1 MAIKIIDNVSNVQP
15 IPDVSAAI
23 VRDISKPLSF
33 YLVGSGS
40 GEWSATISLYEVDST
55 EYNSISDAI
64 SFSVN
69 SNNHAELFTW
79 ASNTKSFLIRVS
91 SITDASVTVYM
102 TQAEQSQL
110 ERILLTEPSAGNRAM
125 PSDVA
130 GCTAEYVKNE
140 GWVGNLGILN
150 TKTFLDSLPVNALVI
165 GKVWAIVASADS
177 FEKYNY
183 MSSGWI
189 LESSIGPDGY
199 TNILGSIT
207 NPFNT
212 TTDRDA
218 WAASN
223 SSKLY
228 VGYHVYVEG
237 GLEFR
242 WIGPATNTWEEITS
256 YVPAQVIREAAV
268 VRISGDGTA
277 EPALGNL
284 VNANMQV
291 PYYGIST
298 SQIDREF
305 YYIDLNHD
313 YVDGTNITPHIHL
326 VPINTSGGNVKFSL
340 YYQTI
345 NGGAVAQTPTL
356 LTGTVAMGAVAWTEK
371 RIDFVIPGTGVTK
384 NSRVMMHFF
393 RERNDAQDT
402 YEAAVGVTSIS
413 AHYWANPAQ
422 SGAFV

>member
-1 MAIKIIDNVSNVQP
+1 MAIKIIDNVSNVQSV
-15 IPDVSAAI
+15 PDVSSAI

-40 GEWSATISLYEVDST
+40 GQWSATISLYEVDST
-55 EYNSISDAI
+55 EYSSIGAAI
-64 SFSVN
+64 SFTVN
-69 SNNHAELFTW
+69 NNNHAELFTW
-79 ASNTKSFLIRVS
+79 ASNTKTFLINVS

-110 ERILLTEPSAGNRAM
+110 ERILLSEPSAGNRAM
-125 PSDVA
+125 PSDIV

-150 TKTFLDSLPVNALVI
+150 SKTILESLPINALVV

-183 MSSGWI
+183 MSAGWV
-189 LESSIGPDGY
+189 LESSIGSDGY

-207 NPFNT
+207 NPFNNT
-212 TTDRDA
+212 TERNN
-218 WAASN
+218 WAAAN
-223 SSKLY
+223 QSKLY
-228 VGYHVYVEG
+228 VGYHVYLTG
-237 GLEFR
+237 GLEYR
-242 WIGPATNTWEEITS
+242 WIGPAPSTWEPIQS

-291 PYYGIST
+291 PYYGVSAAI
-298 SQIDREF
+298 IDRE
-305 YYIDLNHD
+305 YYFIDVNHD
-313 YVDGTNITPHIHL
+313 YVDGTDITPHIHL
-326 VPINTSGGNVKFSL
+326 VPVNSSAGNVKFSL

-345 NGGAVAQTPTL
+345 NGGAVAQAPTL
-356 LTGTVAMGAVAWTEK
+356 LTGTVAMGVPAWTEK
-371 RIDFVIPGTGVTK
+371 RIDYVIPGAGVTK
-384 NSRVMMHFF
+384 NARIMMHFF
-393 RERNDAQDT
+393 RDRNDAQDT
-402 YEAAVGVTSIS
+402 YEAAVGVTSVS

-422 SGAFV
+422 YGPFV